1 MSKTLAANSSDKRGG
16 MILNLTKKQNKIF
29 VLDSSVVTASPY
41 SLLAFDEHTVVLVD
55 ALLDELSKLMNRLGE
70 QGRNAQET
78 LRLLDSLRLKGNLTE
93 GAPLPNGGTLRIEAG
108 NSKVSGFPSDWND
121 RSAGTSVLKTAMR
134 LQQDRESYV
143 VLVSND
149 ISLRVKA
156 DFLGID
162 VQEYRSDKVKEEY
175 FGRRELFADRPGM
188 VSEIYAGKNTKV
200 SPEIAGTL
208 TRGEY
213 VLLHDAENPSSTA
226 LCCYDGCGLSL
237 LRYGLTGKNIARN
250 VYGVSP
256 RNVGQKF
263 AIDALMAPAAEVPL
277 VVLKGPAGTAKTL
290 LALAGGLEQVLGD
303 KSNHAYDRILV
314 ARPNIKFDEDIG
326 YLKGTEED
334 KIGPLIRPIWDN
346 LEFLTRAKNSK
357 DGVISSSYAQYLFDN
372 GLIVAQAL
380 AYMRGRSISNTW
392 IIIDEAQNMTPLQAF
407 GIISRAGVGSK
418 IILAGDPEQID
429 SPYLDKW
436 NNGLSYASERMK
448 GSPLCRQVTFSAD
461 ECERSPLAQ
470 EAIQRL
476 SLKGQ
481 N

>member
-1 MSKTLAANSSDKRGG
+1 MD
-16 MILNLTKKQNKIF
+16 LTKKLHKVF

-41 SLLAFDEHTVVLVD
+41 SLLTFDEHTIVLVD
-55 ALLDELSKLMNRLGE
+55 AVLDELSKLMGKPGE
-70 QGRNAQET
+70 PGRNAQEA
-78 LRLLDSLRLKGNLTE
+78 LRLLDSLRLNGNLTE
-93 GAPLPNGGTLRIEAG
+93 GVNLPNGGTLRIEAS
-108 NSKVSGFPSDWND
+108 NAKVSGFPSDWND
-121 RSAGTSVLKTAMR
+121 RSPGTRILQTAMR

-149 ISLRVKA
+149 IGLRVKA

-162 VQEYRSDKVKEEY
+162 VQEYLSDKVKEEY
-175 FGRRELFADRPGM
+175 FGRCELFADRPGM
-188 VSEIYAGKNTKV
+188 VSEVYSGKNAEV
-200 SPEIAGTL
+200 SSGLAETL
-208 TRGEY
+208 TKGEY
-213 VLLHDAENPSSTA
+213 VLLHDMENPSSTA
-226 LCCYDGCGLSL
+226 LCCYDGFGLSL
-237 LRYGLTGKNIARN
+237 LRYGLTGKNASRS

-263 AIDALMAPAAEVPL
+263 AIDALMAPADEVPL
-277 VVLKGPAGTAKTL
+277 IILKGPAGTAKTM
-290 LALAGGLEQVLGD
+290 LALAGGLEQVLGN
-303 KSNHAYDRILV
+303 KSNQAYDRILV

-326 YLKGTEED
+326 FLKGTEED

-346 LEFLTRAKNSK
+346 LELLTRTKSSK
-357 DGVISSSYAQYLFDN
+357 DGAANNSYAQYLFDN
-372 GLIVAQAL
+372 GIIVAQAL

-392 IIIDEAQNMTPLQAF
+392 IIIDEAQNMSPLQAF

-448 GSPLCRQVTFSAD
+448 GSALCRQVTFTSD

-470 EAIQRL
+470 EAIQKL
-476 SLKGQ
+476 TLKGQ
-481 N
+481 S